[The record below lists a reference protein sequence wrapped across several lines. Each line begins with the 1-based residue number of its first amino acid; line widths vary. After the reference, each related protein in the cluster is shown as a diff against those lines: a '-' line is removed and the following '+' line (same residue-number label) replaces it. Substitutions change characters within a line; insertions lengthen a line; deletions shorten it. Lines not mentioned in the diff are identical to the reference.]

1 MGEIFHVI
9 LSHYIAGYLLYIE
22 IVCMFH
28 VVKKVPHTLFDAVD
42 NVLIV
47 SHYFF
52 LTSKS
57 VKKNAT
63 WFIKMPILFI
73 YATFVESDF
82 LVKTIL

>member
-57 VKKNAT
+57 VKKKCN
-63 WFIKMPILFI
+63 MV
-73 YATFVESDF
+73 Y
-82 LVKTIL
+82 